1 MQSFLQRHAGKVIGS
16 LSGFDRMLFR
26 GTQRMLATACGLMN
40 YLWSVQVLLK
50 DFGDWSTE
58 LTRQL
63 RAGSE
68 QVMVDAGRPYQYLN
82 NPAVSK
88 EELARQIARRDGVKQ
103 GPVCLLGAVEPCW
116 SYELVKDRSNKK
128 LLLEPRYRK
137 CLHLYHY
144 HQHEQLGLMHVRLQT
159 WLPFGVRVCLN
170 GREWLCRQLDELGI
184 GYQRRDNCLVKVSDL
199 AAAQAALDE
208 QLKTSWPRLLDGLE
222 RAANPLRASLLKME
236 GRPLEYYWSVDQS
249 EWATD
254 VMFKGPAAL
263 AQIYPRLLQQG
274 MLTLGSKDV
283 LRFLGRKPDG
293 RFKGEVCTDLK
304 DRIEGTR
311 LKHRVNGNSVK
322 MYDKQGS
329 VLRVETTINDAS
341 QFKVFR
347 GTEAQPQKKQW
358 RRMRKGIADLH
369 RRAQVSGASNERYLE
384 HLGTIDCPQT
394 LGEVLIPLSKAIT
407 VNGRRHRGLRLLD
420 EQDGQLIEA
429 ISAGEFT
436 LNGFRNRDIRVIL
449 FGADPSDKPTRRRRC
464 GQVSRRLAMLKAH
477 GLIRR
482 VPRTRR
488 WMLSERGSKV
498 ATLLA
503 AAKNASAQ
511 QLLAPAA

>member
-1 MQSFLQRHAGKVIGS
+1 MHCFLQRHAGKVIGS

-40 YLWSVQVLLK
+40 YLWSIQVLLK
-50 DFGDWSTE
+50 DFGDWSE
-58 LTRQL
+58 DLTR
-63 RAGSE
+63 RIRVGSE
-68 QVMVDAGRPYQYLN
+68 QVMVDAGRPCQYLN

-88 EELARQIARRDGVKQ
+88 EELARQIARRDGISN
-103 GPVCLLGAVEPCW
+103 GPICLLSAVEPCW
-116 SYELVKDRSNKK
+116 SYELVKDRSKKK
-128 LLLEPRYRK
+128 LVLEPRYRK

-144 HQHEQLGLMHVRLQT
+144 HQHEQLGLMHVRLQS

-170 GREWLCRQLDELGI
+170 GRDWLCQELDRQRI
-184 GYQRRDNCLVKVSDL
+184 GYERRDNCLVKVSD
-199 AAAQAALDE
+199 AARAQEALDQ
-208 QLKTSWPRLLDGLE
+208 QLKTNWPQLLDDLE
-222 RAANPLRASLLKME
+222 RSANPLRASLLQME

-254 VMFKGPAAL
+254 VMFKDSAKL
-263 AQIYPRLLQQG
+263 AEIYPRLVRQG
-274 MLTLGSKDV
+274 MLTLGSRDV
-283 LRFLGRKPDG
+283 LRFLGKTLDG

-341 QFKVFR
+341 EFKVFR
-347 GTEAQPQKKQW
+347 GTEADPQNKQW
-358 RRMRKGIADLH
+358 RKMRKGIADLH
-369 RRAQVSGASNERYLE
+369 RRAQVSNASNERYLG
-384 HLGTIDCPQT
+384 HLAAIECPRT
-394 LGEVLIPLSKAIT
+394 LREVLTPLSEAKT
-407 VNGRRHRGLRLLD
+407 VNGRRYRGLRLLGEED
-420 EQDGQLIEA
+420 AQLMEA
-429 ISAGEFT
+429 VARGEFA
-436 LNGFRNRDIRVIL
+436 LNGFRNGDIRGIL
-449 FGADPSDKPTRRRRC
+449 FGEDSTAEQTKRRC
-464 GQVSRRLAMLKAH
+464 GQVSRRLGLLKAH

-488 WMLSERGSKV
+488 WMLAEKGTEV

-503 AAKNASAQ
+503 AAKDASAQ
-511 QLLAPAA
+511 ELMKKAA